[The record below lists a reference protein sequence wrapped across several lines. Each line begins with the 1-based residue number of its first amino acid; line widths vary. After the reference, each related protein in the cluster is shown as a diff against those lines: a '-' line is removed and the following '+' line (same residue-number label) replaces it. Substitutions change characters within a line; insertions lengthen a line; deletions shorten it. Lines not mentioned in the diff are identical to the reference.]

1 MPSRPR
7 RHSRNPAVSYY
18 PSQPSYPEQPG
29 QPHHSWQEPPPPS
42 TAPPADPRREIRAL
56 SDAYRRLRRVASLTA
71 LGYFVLFLFLSA
83 YAPGLM
89 TSRIT
94 GGLSIALLL
103 GLLQLPVTLMAVAA
117 YERSARRRVDPLAE
131 AVRALSDQ
139 SPQGARR

>member
-1 MPSRPR
+1 M
-7 RHSRNPAVSYY
+7 SYY

>member
-1 MPSRPR
+1 P
-7 RHSRNPAVSYY
+7 
-18 PSQPSYPEQPG
+18 
-29 QPHHSWQEPPPPS
+29 
-42 TAPPADPRREIRAL
+42 APPADPRREIRAL

>member
-1 MPSRPR
+1 MLSYRFIDPNSAPSP
-7 RHSRNPAVSYY
+7 
-18 PSQPSYPEQPG
+18 
-29 QPHHSWQEPPPPS
+29 
-42 TAPPADPRREIRAL
+42 APPADPRREIRAL